1 MSVIHFTTRSK
12 DVFPYWTKAPEIG
25 LRRIM
30 TLIALAPKT
39 GLTGSKTPVVRD
51 RNGRVIDGLVVD
63 SSDAKEFVERLT
75 KPRIG
80 VFRFRS
86 AGKNAPSVQ
95 SRFIRRKVGR
105 VPCPGQLK
113 LMLLSKIFKTK
124 RTESYWRNMANSA
137 RIIR

>member
-75 KPRIG
+75 KYDFSTDWQEKMHHQCKADLF
-80 VFRFRS
+80 V
-86 AGKNAPSVQ
+86 GKLVGCRAPDS
-95 SRFIRRKVGR
+95 
-105 VPCPGQLK
+105 
-113 LMLLSKIFKTK
+113 
-124 RTESYWRNMANSA
+124 
-137 RIIR
+137 